1 MTTLSQIAERAG
13 VSVATV
19 SNVLNGTKAV
29 REETRRRVEQAAS
42 ELGYSP
48 SRFARGL
55 KTGKSS
61 TIGMIVPDLTNPFF
75 PAIVQAAEAKAR
87 ELGYGLIIVDCR
99 NDPEEERQ
107 AFALISEYR
116 ADGLI
121 WIPVREAAPRHS
133 FSAPIVTMD
142 RPVAPFDSVSADH
155 RAGGRLIGAQILAA
169 GRRFVGVL
177 QGPAEHFSAR
187 ERHAGLLEGLGGA
200 LAPAWTLEVPFSLA
214 LTAEARQRIAD
225 TAQGCIVCA
234 NDQVAVSVLRLV
246 QSLGRR
252 VPQDVAVIGFDDIA
266 WADFSYPRLTT
277 VRQPYGRLGTG
288 AVELLLRRMANPK
301 SPRQLRL
308 LPVEWIARESF
319 PG

>member
-1 MTTLSQIAERAG
+1 MATLFQIAERAG
-13 VSVATV
+13 VSIATV

-29 REETRRRVEQAAS
+29 REETRRRVEQAAR

-55 KTGKSS
+55 KTGKSF

-75 PAIVQAAEAKAR
+75 PSVVQAAEAKAR

-99 NDPEEERQ
+99 NDPGEERQ

-121 WIPVREAAPRHS
+121 WIPVRETAPRHS
-133 FSAPIVTMD
+133 FNAPIVTMD

-155 RAGGRLIGAQILAA
+155 RAGGRLVGEQVVAA
-169 GRRFVGVL
+169 GHATIGVL
-177 QGPAEHFSAR
+177 KGPAEHFSAR
-187 ERHAGLLEGLGGA
+187 ERHAGLLEGLDGA
-200 LAPAWTLEVPFSLA
+200 VEPAWAAEVPFSLA
-214 LTAEARQRIAD
+214 LTDDARERI
-225 TAQGCIVCA
+225 TRMTRGCIVCA
-234 NDQVAVSVLRLV
+234 NDQIAVSVLRLV
-246 QSLGRR
+246 QTLGRR
-252 VPQDVAVIGFDDIA
+252 VPQDVAVIGFDDIP
-266 WADFSYPRLTT
+266 WAAFTHPALST
-277 VRQPYGRLGTG
+277 VRQPYQRLGTV
-288 AVELLLRRMANPK
+288 AVDLLLRRMANPK
-301 SPRQLRL
+301 SPRQMRL